1 MARTT
6 STTSVTLTVEQ
17 ALALAP
23 LFAAVG
29 IVLDGTLPAEQ
40 TAPAGKVYRSAK
52 GKAQAKL
59 DVDKAWTDAKAA
71 AKVKRVK
78 DLSPTQRAAVDA
90 KVKAIWASVPK
101 TRTTKA

>member
-1 MARTT
+1 MNTI
-6 STTSVTLTVEQ
+6 TLTDAQV
-17 ALALAP
+17 LALAP

-29 IVLDGTLPAEQ
+29 VVLDGTEPAEQ
-40 TAPAGKVYRSAK
+40 TAPAGKVYRSK
-52 GKAQAKL
+52 PGKAQAKL
-59 DVDKAWTDAKAA
+59 DVAQAWTDAKAA

-90 KVKAIWASVPK
+90 KVKAIWAAVPK